1 MYPMIQ
7 NRLRAPVTRLI
18 TPACEYLL
26 RRGLTANMLTAIGA
40 IGVVIASFTL
50 FASGELFLGTLLI
63 TFFALSDLLDGTM
76 ARISKSNGSKWGAF
90 LDSTLD
96 RISDA
101 AICIGL
107 WLYFRDESL
116 ISSLLLLNLFL
127 GGLIPYIRARAE
139 GLSIRCEVGIA
150 ERVERL
156 IIILVGSGLYGLGLE
171 DAMLVALILLT
182 VLSVITVLQRVRVVY
197 RAGS

>member
-1 MYPMIQ
+1 M
-7 NRLRAPVTRLI
+7 TRLI
-18 TPACEYLL
+18 TPVCEYLL

-76 ARISKSNGSKWGAF
+76 ARISKSTGSKWGAF

-101 AICIGL
+101 AICI
-107 WLYFRDESL
+107 
-116 ISSLLLLNLFL
+116 
-127 GGLIPYIRARAE
+127 
-139 GLSIRCEVGIA
+139 
-150 ERVERL
+150 
-156 IIILVGSGLYGLGLE
+156 
-171 DAMLVALILLT
+171 
-182 VLSVITVLQRVRVVY
+182 
-197 RAGS
+197 